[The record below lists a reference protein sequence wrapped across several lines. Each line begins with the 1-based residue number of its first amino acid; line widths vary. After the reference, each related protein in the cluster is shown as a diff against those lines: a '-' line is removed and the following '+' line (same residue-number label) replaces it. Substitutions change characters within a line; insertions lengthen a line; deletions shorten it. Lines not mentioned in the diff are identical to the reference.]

1 MKRTALLALC
11 LALLA
16 GGTVPAAAQRD
27 ARPTPPSLTP
37 RPGLS
42 REPAPAPH
50 APSPPRGELE
60 CRNCHEAKHQGVARM
75 YLGLGGRGTP
85 MIPSHM
91 FQVRV
96 QCVACHIV
104 PKESDRSEAA
114 IVGRTF
120 RPTEQACIGC
130 HGEKYRGML
139 GRWVETL
146 AKMRAVIEPKLAA
159 ARAALAEAEAPA
171 KADAPA
177 KVGAKDAKRARAR
190 ELVDDADFNLRFVA
204 LAKGVHNVF
213 YAADLLKLS
222 NGWLDEALPLLGK
235 PPLKSDDRLVRG
247 GYCAVLCHEQA
258 GVKLPATVTFGKQ
271 KIPHAR
277 HVAEFGAVCT
287 ACHSAEVHK
296 TVTATAATCTACH
309 HSPANERCE
318 ACHRAQSAFYRG
330 EVKSD
335 LGKLEP
341 NVMVNAVTC
350 TGCHDMAKKHSRQ
363 AVADKCVSCHDAA
376 YTSFL
381 AEWTAGVDGEIAKKS
396 AALARAQAALARNR
410 KGPATAEAEALVR
423 QARNAL
429 TLVRK
434 ARAVH
439 NPGGASALL
448 DAAETALAQAARR

>member
-1 MKRTALLALC
+1 MRRTALLALC
-11 LALLA
+11 LAFLA

-27 ARPTPPSLTP
+27 ARPSPPSLTP

-50 APSPPRGELE
+50 PPPPARGELE
-60 CRNCHEAKHQGVARM
+60 CRNCHESKHQGVARM

-96 QCVACHIV
+96 QCVACHIA
-104 PKESDRSEAA
+104 PKEEDAAAA

-146 AKMRAVIEPKLAA
+146 AKMREIIAPKLAA
-159 ARAALAEAEAPA
+159 VQTALET
-171 KADAPA
+171 ADAKNP
-177 KVGAKDAKRARAR
+177 KRARAR
-190 ELVDDADFNLRFVA
+190 ELTDNADFNVRFVA

-235 PPLKSDDRLVRG
+235 SPIKSDDRLVRG

-296 TVTATAATCTACH
+296 TVTATAATCISCH

-318 ACHRAQSAFYRG
+318 TCHRAQSAFYRG
-330 EVKSD
+330 EVTSD
-335 LGKLEP
+335 LVKLEP

-350 TGCHDMAKKHSRQ
+350 TGCHDMAKRHSRQ
-363 AVADKCVSCHDAA
+363 AVADKCVGCHDAA

-381 AEWTAGVDGEIAKKS
+381 AEWTMGTDKEVAKVAAG
-396 AALARAQAALARNR
+396 LARAEAAIVGARR
-410 KGPATAEAEALVR
+410 DGRPARETEALVR
-423 QARNAL
+423 QARDAL
-429 TLVRK
+429 ALVRK
-434 ARAVH
+434 ARGVH
-439 NPGGASALL
+439 NPEGARALL
-448 DAAETALAQAARR
+448 DAARQQAEAALAQAGRR